1 MKKKL
6 ISRLKKIKKEK
17 GWSYQRLAIELDYS
31 SATSMHKY
39 ITLGAIPKSR
49 YEYLNLRLERLG
61 Y

>member
-17 GWSYQRLAIELDYS
+17 GWSYQKLAVELGYS

-39 ITLGAIPKSR
+39 ITLGLIPKNK
-49 YEYLNLRLERLG
+49 YEYLSLKLERLG